1 MASISEFLKYEDFAK
16 EKGAVNAKI
25 IPASAVIVDNRIRLK
40 CRFGCPFYF
49 THWMCP
55 RQHDITPWIFKE
67 RFLNCYDW
75 ALIIHAYTY
84 EDNQRIAFEV
94 ERKAF
99 LDGYVLAF
107 SIANCTLCEPCKY
120 PEPCPHPEKARP
132 SPSSLG
138 INIFETVKKQGFYI
152 ETLKKKTE
160 EQNWYSIVLI
170 D

>member
-67 RFLNCYDW
+67 RFLTCYDW
-75 ALIIHAYTY
+75 ALIIMHIHIKTT
-84 EDNQRIAFEV
+84 
-94 ERKAF
+94 KGS
-99 LDGYVLAF
+99 LLK
-107 SIANCTLCEPCKY
+107 LK
-120 PEPCPHPEKARP
+120 EKH
-132 SPSSLG
+132 
-138 INIFETVKKQGFYI
+138 F
-152 ETLKKKTE
+152 
-160 EQNWYSIVLI
+160 
-170 D
+170 